1 MHDLRIALRQLL
13 RQPGFALVA
22 ILTLALGIGANT
34 AIFSVV
40 HAVLVQPFPY
50 VQAKR
55 IAFIQQMRTG
65 QDGTMPVNWLDYLE
79 WRRQATTLEHL
90 SYVRNEAFV
99 LTGVAE
105 PALLQGAAMSAAAW
119 TLLGVPPELGATF
132 AERHDQPGADPVCVI
147 SHAAWQRHFGGAA
160 DVVGRTIALDDR
172 SYTVLGVMPAR
183 FRFWAAD
190 VWVPIAQ
197 RADDAFMQNRL
208 FRNGGWAVGRLAPGV
223 SLEDADRELD
233 LISARIAQQFPD
245 SNKDVAAD
253 TTLLAETVSGAI
265 RPTLLMLAAA
275 VACLLLIACVNVAN
289 LLLARSA
296 TREREFGVRSALG
309 ASRGRLLR
317 QLTMESLP
325 LALAGGVL
333 GVLMAWGGL
342 RLILLLLPPG
352 LVPAEADIEINAR
365 VLAFG
370 FTLCV
375 LATLVFG
382 AAAAF
387 ARSTEVA
394 PDVLREA
401 GGGTSGR
408 RAQRIRS
415 GLVVLEVA
423 LAVALL
429 FGAGLLL
436 RSLDALQRVD
446 VGFDTRHL
454 LLTAVRLPEQAYPG
468 GESATRVF
476 GEVLER
482 LAEVPGVAAAGAT
495 QNAAMTGG
503 SGLPLVVEGQ
513 TYTDLNALRGVQFA
527 LVMGDFFDAQGLG
540 LVKGR
545 LLGDGDRDGSE
556 PVVVLNE
563 TAVRQFL
570 PDGDPIGR
578 RVMVGIPPNLI
589 APGMLPEGLDTFQ
602 WTTVVGVVRDIR
614 HFGPASDPPPVAYLP
629 VLQSWKHPAARN
641 AMTLLVRTTGDT
653 DAVAAAVR
661 DAVWSVDRN
670 QPVPAAQPM
679 DALLND
685 ILRPVRFNGVLL
697 GLFAGVA
704 LLLSAIGIYGVVAW
718 HVAQRV
724 REMGIRLALGASRRA
739 VLSQVVRQG
748 MRVVAVGVVIGMVGA
763 IGVGFALQRLLF
775 GVEPLDPWSAVG
787 VPLLLLLI
795 ALLACWVPARRAA
808 TIDPIEAL
816 RGG

>member
-1 MHDLRIALRQLL
+1 MHDFRLALRQLV
-13 RQPGFALVA
+13 RQPGFAFVA

-40 HAVLVQPFPY
+40 HAVLVNPFPY
-50 VQAKR
+50 AQPTR
-55 IAFIQQMRTG
+55 IAFVQQMRTG
-65 QDGTMPVNWLDYLE
+65 QQGTMPVNWLDFLE
-79 WRRQATTLEHL
+79 WRAQSTTLEHL

-99 LTGVAE
+99 LSGVAE
-105 PALLQGAAMSAAAW
+105 PAFLQGAAMSASAW
-119 TLLGVPPELGATF
+119 TLLGVSPELGSTF
-132 AERHDQPGADPVCVI
+132 AERHDQVGADPVCVI
-147 SHAAWQRHFGGAA
+147 SHAAWQRHFGGAP
-160 DVVGRTIALDDR
+160 DVVGRSIALDDR
-172 SYTVLGVMPAR
+172 SYTVLGVMPAA

-190 VWVPIAQ
+190 VWVPISLRTA
-197 RADDAFMQNRL
+197 DAFMQNRL

-265 RPTLLMLAAA
+265 RPTLLMLSAA

-317 QLTMESLP
+317 QLTLEALP
-325 LALAGGVL
+325 LALGGGLCGVL
-333 GVLMAWGGL
+333 LAWGGL
-342 RLILLLLPPG
+342 HLLLLLLPAG
-352 LVPAEADIEINAR
+352 MVPAEADIRINST
-365 VLAFG
+365 VLGFG
-370 FTLCV
+370 FCLCV

-382 AAAAF
+382 AAAAL
-387 ARSTEVA
+387 ARTTDVA
-394 PDVLREA
+394 PEVLREA

-415 GLVVLEVA
+415 GLVMVEVA

-454 LLTAVRLPEQAYPG
+454 LLTSVRLPEQAYPEG
-468 GESATRVF
+468 AAATRVF
-476 GEVLER
+476 AEVLER
-482 LAEVPGVAAAGAT
+482 LATVPGVAAAGAT

-503 SGLPLVVEGQ
+503 SGLPMVVEGT
-513 TYTDLNALRGVQFA
+513 TYTDLNALPGVQFA
-527 LVMGDFFDAQGLG
+527 LVMGDFFAAQGLE

-545 LLGDGDRDGSE
+545 TLDERDRAGAE
-556 PVVVLNE
+556 PVVVIN
-563 TAVRQFL
+563 AAAARQFF
-570 PDGDPIGR
+570 PEGDPIGR
-578 RVMVGIPPNLI
+578 RVMVGIPPELI
-589 APGMLPEGLDTFQ
+589 VPGMLPEGLDTFQ
-602 WTTVVGVVRDIR
+602 WSTVVGVVNDIR
-614 HFGPASDPPPVAYLP
+614 HFGPASDPPPMAFLP
-629 VLQSWKHPAARN
+629 VAQSWNHPAARN
-641 AMTLLVRTTGDT
+641 AMTLLVRTVGEPED
-653 DAVAAAVR
+653 VAAAVR
-661 DAVWSVDRN
+661 EAVWAVDRD

-679 DALLND
+679 DALLTD

-697 GLFAGVA
+697 GLFAAVA

-724 REMGIRLALGASRRA
+724 REMGIRLALGASRSA
-739 VLSQVVRQG
+739 VLRQVVGQG
-748 MRVVAVGVVIGMVGA
+748 MRVVGVGVVVGMLGA
-763 IGVGFALQRLLF
+763 VGVGFALRRLLF
-775 GVEPLDPWSAVG
+775 GVEPFDPWSAVG
-787 VPLLLLLI
+787 VPLLLLGV
-795 ALLACWVPARRAA
+795 ALLACWVPAQRAA
-808 TIDPIEAL
+808 AIDPIEAL